1 MEANSGT
8 YSNSASRAVAIVE
21 FLASH
26 SGQTFSLSE
35 IARRCGLRKSTAYKI
50 LGELQASGWLTRWP
64 ADLRYGLGP
73 KLIVIGR
80 AASEVTPEVNLARPF
95 LEELAAEFQRE
106 CVFCTA
112 LSDQILILDSTGPV
126 GFRASS
132 FQPGG
137 QTPLV
142 APFGAVYI
150 AWQDEVVRKDWYAR
164 SGLDDPDRTKQME
177 ETLKQTV
184 DRGYLVTVESDFQD
198 QLAEVMSAM
207 SEDLTVPEIRN
218 LLKDRLASLSTIAW
232 FDLGEVDSDGG
243 PTKSWVIESLQA
255 PVFDVDGVS
264 RYALAV
270 VKINRDY
277 QYESLTRAG
286 ERVRRAA
293 DQVTEAIATHS
304 RQLETS

>member
-1 MEANSGT
+1 MEANPSP

-21 FLASH
+21 FLASQP
-26 SGQTFSLSE
+26 GQTFSLSE

-73 KLIVIGR
+73 KLVVIGR

-95 LEELAAEFQRE
+95 LKELAAEFQRE

-132 FQPGG
+132 FPPGA
-137 QTPLV
+137 QIPLV

-164 SGLDDPDRTKQME
+164 SGLDEPDRIKQME

-184 DRGYLVTVESDFQD
+184 KRGYLVTVESDFQD
-198 QLAEVMSAM
+198 QLAEVMTAM
-207 SEDLTVPEIRN
+207 SEDLTVQEIRN
-218 LLKDRLASLSTIAW
+218 LLKHRLASLSTIAW
-232 FDLGEVDSDGG
+232 LGGG
-243 PTKSWVIESLQA
+243 DTGLAKSLVVESLQA

-270 VKINRDY
+270 VKINREY
-277 QYESLTRAG
+277 QYESLSRAG
-286 ERVRRAA
+286 DRVRQAA
-293 DQVTEAIATHS
+293 DQVTAAIAAHDH
-304 RQLETS
+304 QLEGS